1 MEHTS
6 AFTSSVANKQYN
18 TSPQYILSGNIT
30 PSQWYQ
36 EFTTNKGTADLALIS
51 VLSEI
56 IYWYRPKRVKDP
68 VTGNITYVAKFLGDA
83 WQTSYEHFQRRLGF
97 NREKLRRIFVKLE
110 QMEICLRE
118 FRDVK
123 LRGQTY
129 NNRLF
134 IHLSSSFLDSC
145 IGNKTNKKVSQCE
158 NQNTS
163 NNPSFFAEKEEGG
176 YPRFRGD
183 HIIDKENKKNIK
195 DRSTEFKSNFYK
207 NSFEEE
213 KILQS
218 PMASICNKTEE
229 SRVVTANQIN
239 HTFAKDASKRKPQI
253 FPKIFKAK
261 ELKDFYP
268 LTKEDCQILQSNSG
282 REFSLNAMNEI
293 LLDMSKRITDRY
305 FKSKKGFLSYMSKVF
320 SYEMRDAVKINNENF
335 KIKNNQSQK
344 ERIIKD
350 QEAFL
355 NEIENSKDSSLKTQ
369 LSRKLAGILE
379 PSLAYKLLKSFDA
392 IDIKVGIFNLPLSKY
407 VDLTDI
413 DKKLILQE
421 AQSIYEKLDFTD
433 ERLGYIENI
442 KIIMPE
448 KITSLKHINQNK
460 TQELSLPTGIW
471 GRVRQRLIAT
481 YGEATDHNWFA
492 KLEAIENLEKNEVK
506 LKAPN
511 NFIKDWISQNYFDVI
526 EKVIGMESYKVE
538 FC

>member
-1 MEHTS
+1 MSHYFKSEEI
-6 AFTSSVANKQYN
+6 VANRQYN
-18 TSPQYILSGNIT
+18 ISRQYILYGNIT

-68 VTGNITYVAKFLGDA
+68 VTGNITYVTKFLGDA

-145 IGNKTNKKVSQCE
+145 IGNKTNKKVSQFE
-158 NQNTS
+158 NHNTS
-163 NNPSFFAEKEEGG
+163 SNPSFFAEKEEGG

-183 HIIDKENKKNIK
+183 HIIDKENKNNIK
-195 DRSTEFKSNFYK
+195 DRSIKSNFLE

-218 PMASICNKTEE
+218 PKPSICNKTEE
-229 SRVVTANQIN
+229 SRVVTTSQIKN
-239 HTFAKDASKRKPQI
+239 TFALG
-253 FPKIFKAK
+253 K

-268 LTKEDCQILQSNSG
+268 LTKEDCQILQSSSK

-293 LLDMSKRITDRY
+293 LLDMSKRLTDRL
-305 FKSKKGFLSYMSKVF
+305 FNNKKGFLSYMSKVF
-320 SYEMRDAVKINNENF
+320 SYEMRDVVKINNENF

-350 QEAFL
+350 QEGFL

-379 PSLAYKLLKSFDA
+379 PSLAYELLKAFEV
-392 IDIKVGIFNLPLSKY
+392 IDIKEGVFNLYLSKY
-407 VDLTDI
+407 VDLRA
-413 DKKLILQE
+413 LP
-421 AQSIYEKLDFTD
+421 YF
-433 ERLGYIENI
+433 LGC
-442 KIIMPE
+442 
-448 KITSLKHINQNK
+448 SNQCK
-460 TQELSLPTGIW
+460 
-471 GRVRQRLIAT
+471 
-481 YGEATDHNWFA
+481 YG
-492 KLEAIENLEKNEVK
+492 L
-506 LKAPN
+506 
-511 NFIKDWISQNYFDVI
+511 
-526 EKVIGMESYKVE
+526 
-538 FC
+538 

>member
-1 MEHTS
+1 MEHTH
-6 AFTSSVANKQYN
+6 AFLDDVATVQCK
-18 TSPQYILSGNIT
+18 TIHSRILSGNIT

-158 NQNTS
+158 NHNTS
-163 NNPSFFAEKEEGG
+163 SNPSFFAEKEEGG

-195 DRSTEFKSNFYK
+195 DRSTEFKSNFLE

-218 PMASICNKTEE
+218 PKPSICNKTEE
-229 SRVVTANQIN
+229 DRVVTTSQIKN
-239 HTFAKDASKRKPQI
+239 TFAL
-253 FPKIFKAK
+253 AK

-268 LTKEDCQILQSNSG
+268 LTKDDCQILQSNSG
-282 REFSLNAMNEI
+282 REFSLNSMNEI

-335 KIKNNQSQK
+335 KIRNNQSQK

-379 PSLAYKLLKSFDA
+379 PSLAYELLKAFEV
-392 IDIKVGIFNLPLSKY
+392 IDIKEGVFNLYLSKY

-413 DKKLILQE
+413 DRKLILQE

-433 ERLGYIENI
+433 ERLGYIQDI

-448 KITSLKHINQNK
+448 KTTTTKHINQNK
-460 TQELSLPTGIW
+460 AQELSVPNGIW
-471 GRVRQRLIAT
+471 GRVRKRLIAT
-481 YGEATDHNWFA
+481 YGEGVDRNWFSR
-492 KLEAIENLEKNEVK
+492 LEAIEDAENNEVK

-511 NFIKDWISQNYFDVI
+511 NFIKDWISQNYFEVI

>member
-1 MEHTS
+1 MKITIHR
-6 AFTSSVANKQYN
+6 A
-18 TSPQYILSGNIT
+18 ILV
-30 PSQWYQ
+30 
-36 EFTTNKGTADLALIS
+36 FLRK
-51 VLSEI
+51 
-56 IYWYRPKRVKDP
+56 KR
-68 VTGNITYVAKFLGDA
+68 
-83 WQTSYEHFQRRLGF
+83 R
-97 NREKLRRIFVKLE
+97 
-110 QMEICLRE
+110 
-118 FRDVK
+118 
-123 LRGQTY
+123 
-129 NNRLF
+129 
-134 IHLSSSFLDSC
+134 
-145 IGNKTNKKVSQCE
+145 
-158 NQNTS
+158 
-163 NNPSFFAEKEEGG
+163 GG

-218 PMASICNKTEE
+218 PTASICNKTEE
-229 SRVVTANQIN
+229 SKVVTTSQIKN
-239 HTFAKDASKRKPQI
+239 TFALG
-253 FPKIFKAK
+253 K

-282 REFSLNAMNEI
+282 REFSLNSMNEI

-379 PSLAYKLLKSFDA
+379 PSLAYELLKAFEV
-392 IDIKVGIFNLPLSKY
+392 IDIKEGVFNLYLSKY

-421 AQSIYEKLDFTD
+421 AQATHEKLDFVD
-433 ERLGYIENI
+433 ERLGYIQDI
-442 KIIMPE
+442 KIIMQE
-448 KITSLKHINQNK
+448 KTTSLKRINQNK
-460 TQELSLPTGIW
+460 TKTITLPTGIW
-471 GRVRQRLIAT
+471 GRVRQSLIVT

-492 KLEAIENLEKNEVK
+492 KLEAVEDVEKNELK
-506 LKAPN
+506 LKAPTS
-511 NFIKDWISQNYFDVI
+511 FVKDWIESNYFDLI
-526 EKVIGMESYKVE
+526 EKVTNSEQYKVE

>member
-1 MEHTS
+1 MEHTR
-6 AFTSSVANKQYN
+6 AFTSSVANKQCN

-36 EFTTNKGTADLALIS
+36 EFTTSKGTADLALIS

-68 VTGNITYVAKFLGDA
+68 VTGNITYVTKFLGDA

-145 IGNKTNKKVSQCE
+145 IDNKTNKKVSQSE
-158 NQNTS
+158 NHNTS
-163 NNPSFFAEKEEGG
+163 SNPSFFAEKEEGG

-195 DRSTEFKSNFYK
+195 DRSTEFKSNFLE

-213 KILQS
+213 KILES
-218 PMASICNKTEE
+218 PKPSICNKTEE
-229 SRVVTANQIN
+229 DRVVTVNEIKN
-239 HTFAKDASKRKPQI
+239 TFALG
-253 FPKIFKAK
+253 K

-282 REFSLNAMNEI
+282 REFSLNSMNEI

-335 KIKNNQSQK
+335 KIRNNQSK
-344 ERIIKD
+344 EEQDARHHEEYLTK
-350 QEAFL
+350 
-355 NEIENSKDSSLKTQ
+355 IEYSLEVSPEWHFKKRLAARLPRKT
-369 LSRKLAGILE
+369 
-379 PSLAYKLLKSFDA
+379 AYKLLKSFDA
-392 IDIKVGIFNLPLSKY
+392 IDIKAGIFNLHLSKY

-421 AQSIYEKLDFTD
+421 AQSTHEKLDFAD
-433 ERLGYIENI
+433 ERLGYIQDI

-460 TQELSLPTGIW
+460 TQELSLPTGVW
-471 GRVRQRLIAT
+471 GRVRQRLISI
-481 YGEATDHNWFA
+481 YGEAIDRNWFS
-492 KLEAIENLEKNEVK
+492 KLTPCYIDEKKKEIKLKVPTSFVRDWIKENYLNTIENIFLDE
-506 LKAPN
+506 
-511 NFIKDWISQNYFDVI
+511 QI
-526 EKVIGMESYKVE
+526 ESVDLITVR
-538 FC
+538 

>member
-18 TSPQYILSGNIT
+18 ISPQYILSGNIT

-36 EFTTNKGTADLALIS
+36 EFTTSKGTADLALIS

-68 VTGNITYVAKFLGDA
+68 VTGNITYVTKFLGDA

-145 IGNKTNKKVSQCE
+145 IGNKTNKKVSQSE
-158 NQNTS
+158 NHNTS
-163 NNPSFFAEKEEGG
+163 SNPSFFAEKEEGG

-195 DRSTEFKSNFYK
+195 DRSTEFKSNFLE

-218 PMASICNKTEE
+218 PKPSICNKTEE
-229 SRVVTANQIN
+229 SRVVTTSQIKN
-239 HTFAKDASKRKPQI
+239 TFALG
-253 FPKIFKAK
+253 K

-282 REFSLNAMNEI
+282 RDFSLNSMNEI
-293 LLDMSKRITDRY
+293 LLDMSKRLTDRY

-335 KIKNNQSQK
+335 KIRNNQSK
-344 ERIIKD
+344 EERIIKD

-355 NEIENSKDSSLKTQ
+355 NDIENSKDSSLKTQ

-379 PSLAYKLLKSFDA
+379 PSLAYELLKSFDA
-392 IDIKVGIFNLPLSKY
+392 IDIKAGIFNLHLSKY

-421 AQSIYEKLDFTD
+421 AQSTHEKLDFAD
-433 ERLGYIENI
+433 ERLGHIENI

-448 KITSLKHINQNK
+448 KITSLKHVNQNK
-460 TQELSLPTGIW
+460 TQELSLPTGVW

-481 YGEATDHNWFA
+481 YGEGVDRNWFS
-492 KLEAIENLEKNEVK
+492 KLTPCYIDEKKKEIKLKVPTSFVRDWIKENYLNTIENIFLDE
-506 LKAPN
+506 
-511 NFIKDWISQNYFDVI
+511 QI
-526 EKVIGMESYKVE
+526 ESVDLITVR
-538 FC
+538 

>member
-1 MEHTS
+1 MAYLSKTKVVLTEIS
-6 AFTSSVANKQYN
+6 LDNNNYKELSQKFT
-18 TSPQYILSGNIT
+18 GNIT

-36 EFTTNKGTADLALIS
+36 EFTTNKGTPDLALIS

-56 IYWYRPKRVKDP
+56 IYWYRPKRIKDP
-68 VTGNITYVAKFLGDA
+68 ATGNITYVNKFLGCT
-83 WQTSYEHFQRRLGF
+83 WQTSYEHFQRKLGF

-110 QMEICLRE
+110 QIGICLRE

-145 IGNKTNKKVSQCE
+145 LGHKTNRQVSQFE
-158 NQNTS
+158 NHNISNNTS
-163 NNPSFFAEKEEGG
+163 FSAEKEEGG

-183 HIIDKENKKNIK
+183 HIIDKENKNNIK
-195 DRSTEFKSNFYK
+195 DRSMKSNFLE

-213 KILQS
+213 IILQS
-218 PMASICNKTEE
+218 PTASICNKTQA
-229 SRVVTANQIN
+229 SRVVTTSQIKN
-239 HTFAKDASKRKPQI
+239 TFA
-253 FPKIFKAK
+253 KAK

-282 REFSLNAMNEI
+282 RQFSLNAMNEI

-335 KIKNNQSQK
+335 KIRNNQSK
-344 ERIIKD
+344 EERIIKD

-392 IDIKVGIFNLPLSKY
+392 IDIKAGIYNLHLSKY

-421 AQSIYEKLDFTD
+421 AQSTHEKLDFAD

-448 KITSLKHINQNK
+448 KITTTKHVNQNK
-460 TQELSLPTGIW
+460 TENLRTKPTTMPTGIW